1 MRPPKAPRRLVLAL
15 VLGSA
20 LLGAAVLGLSA
31 EPVQAEGLADIEA
44 GHAAAQAGQLEE
56 ALALFTSAIKS
67 GDLRGADLAK
77 AYNNRGN
84 VQAALGETKRSLQDL
99 NRAILID
106 PNYTAAYY
114 NRAITRQDLGE
125 FDKALEDYSAVLEI
139 NPEHVAALFYRG
151 LIRERL
157 GRRRDAKEDFLKA
170 YELAPDDITVK
181 SKLQSMGLLEGQIE

>member
-1 MRPPKAPRRLVLAL
+1 MPRPNTLKWFPLFLAL
-15 VLGSA
+15 VA
-20 LLGAAVLGLSA
+20 VAIAAWASPA
-31 EPVQAEGLADIEA
+31 RAEGQANIDA

-67 GDLRGADLAK
+67 GDLKGTDLAK

-84 VQAALGETKRSLQDL
+84 VQAALGESKRSLQDL

-106 PNYTAAYY
+106 PKYTAAYY

-151 LIRERL
+151 LIREKL
-157 GRRRDAKEDFLKA
+157 GRRRDAEKDFMKA

-181 SKLQSMGLLEGQIE
+181 SKLVSMGLIEAPSE